1 MPPGWLPL
9 TFTHLDDAGRARMV
23 DVGGKPTTVRTAV
36 AGGRVSMKP
45 DTLQMVIDQ
54 AAGRAS
60 GLKKGDVLGVAQIA
74 GITAAKRASELI
86 PLCHPLP
93 IDSIEVDLEP
103 QPESSSVQITARVTT
118 ASRTGV
124 EMEALTAVSGAALTI
139 YDMCKAVDKAMRIE
153 EVRLLSKT
161 GSTSG
166 DYQADE

>member
-1 MPPGWLPL
+1 L

-45 DTLQMVIDQ
+45 DALQMVIDQ

>member
-1 MPPGWLPL
+1 M
-9 TFTHLDDAGRARMV
+9 TFTHLDDAGRAHMV

-45 DTLQMVIDQ
+45 DALQMVIDQ

>member
-1 MPPGWLPL
+1 L

>member
-1 MPPGWLPL
+1 L

-36 AGGRVSMKP
+36 AGGRVVMRA

-74 GITAAKRASELI
+74 GITAAKRTSELI

-93 IDSIEVDLEP
+93 IDSIEVDLQPEP
-103 QPESSSVQITARVTT
+103 QSNSVGITARVTT

-139 YDMCKAVDKAMRIE
+139 YDMCKAVDKAMRIGE
-153 EVRLLSKT
+153 IRLLSKT
-161 GSTSG
+161 GGTSG
-166 DYQADE
+166 DYHADE

>member
-9 TFTHLDDAGRARMV
+9 TFTHLDDAGRAHMV